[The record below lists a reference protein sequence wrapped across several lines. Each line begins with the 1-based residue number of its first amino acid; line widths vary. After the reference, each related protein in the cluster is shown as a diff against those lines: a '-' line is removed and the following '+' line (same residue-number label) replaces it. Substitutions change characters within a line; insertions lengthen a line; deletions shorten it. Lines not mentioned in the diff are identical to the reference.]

1 MSDVR
6 SSRLVKQA
14 AYASMLVAAVLLLS
28 KLVVWAMSDST
39 SVLSSM
45 LDSMMDIVASV
56 VNFFA
61 IRYALMPAD
70 DDHPFGHSKAE
81 GIAALLQAAFICGS
95 VMMLLLQV
103 ADRLLHPQ
111 ALAALPESIGVMVFS
126 TLLTL
131 LLVLFQRWVYRRT
144 GSLAIK
150 ADSAHYA
157 SDILTN
163 IAVVGALLGVYFGW
177 LWLDPVIALVVA
189 MVLLKSVYS
198 IVVMALDVLMDKAL
212 EPEAEQQIADLIEA
226 QAGVQGFHDLKT
238 RQAGAV
244 QFIQLHLELEAS
256 QPLHQAHATGD
267 RVEQAIRAVFPRAEV
282 LIHHDPV

>member
-1 MSDVR
+1 
-6 SSRLVKQA
+6 
-14 AYASMLVAAVLLLS
+14 
-28 KLVVWAMSDST
+28 
-39 SVLSSM
+39 
-45 LDSMMDIVASV
+45 
-56 VNFFA
+56 
-61 IRYALMPAD
+61 
-70 DDHPFGHSKAE
+70 
-81 GIAALLQAAFICGS
+81 
-95 VMMLLLQV
+95 
-103 ADRLLHPQ
+103 
-111 ALAALPESIGVMVFS
+111 
-126 TLLTL
+126 
-131 LLVLFQRWVYRRT
+131 VYRRT

-163 IAVVGALLGVYFGW
+163 IAVVGALLGGYFGW

-226 QAGVQGFHDLKT
+226 QTGVRGFHDLKT